1 MICTPRRANRQSVLA
16 LMTRILVLTCPTPMV
31 NLKGLLRE
39 YEESNSWRVI
49 AFISEGRHGSA
60 SAILRYRAMPR

>member
-1 MICTPRRANRQSVLA
+1 
-16 LMTRILVLTCPTPMV
+16 MTRILVLTCPTPMV

-60 SAILRYRAMPR
+60 SAILRYRAMPG